1 MSSSA
6 APRHASASGRR
17 LTPHRFEEFELP
29 STFESLTS
37 LRRYTSAS
45 VIEETEKGNDYL
57 DVFAEV
63 TDADEIFAEQWES
76 GATEQ
81 STTPPL
87 KRIDSSDFVTGGVNE
102 ASSIAKT
109 RTMSTITT
117 LEPVKE
123 DKQPACASF
132 CRAPAYVELLFD
144 AETPY
149 ASDEDLALRSTFA
162 IGSLPEIATYPLI
175 HHQEGLPPL
184 DLLDTSDLKLQPSL
198 AVHESQDQV
207 SLASGS
213 NTSPIFREDGYTMP
227 ELPCSRPGRSLTHP
241 SLSATQGDVATQER
255 WQLEH
260 DPVLRYATNHLFL
273 PGRDSLRNITTCS
286 LTVEYDRDIEDLY
299 RATACFLGDC
309 HDGECICLD
318 NKKGTRCVPGE
329 DFVLADK
336 YDDFSLSLRY
346 PTAKDIFELIDE
358 LVDVDM
364 FDMEDGFGN
373 STKEPPV
380 LLDTSFTTS
389 PDIDAFV
396 ACGPLLYSPTWDDV
410 SNVCDS
416 DNVSETSETN
426 DEPGLYPPR
435 YSEIAYVDAGTHKC
449 VAYTALNQLLSMQE
463 DRPRP
468 VIHRDIPDDDE
479 DYDSAELKEH
489 SCLNLEDQGRKSRL
503 SLRDNPCPSRF
514 WSDFASGIGHP
525 PAPPQTSLQRQ
536 SAVRQQCLPF
546 GLYSSNLSHHQRR
559 FPRLTLA
566 TQLVPASEPLSTVD
580 EEKLSWSS
588 TSSSGDSIG
597 FADHRGFAKPLEER
611 QRGFSDDE
619 DEEGGTYAEHGL
631 EAPVIPTSPPHLTC
645 EDMFTDVVWDSAP
658 DLTLSQPSC
667 EPHAA
672 ATTTSRIPSAPLLE
686 AFEIEVHTRLMF
698 IFSCMNDGR
707 YDELP
712 ALCSDL
718 HWTLCALAH
727 DYPAMAVLDSLGA
740 AVEILAERIIAPTPA
755 S

>member
-6 APRHASASGRR
+6 APRRASASGRR
-17 LTPHRFEEFELP
+17 LTPPRFEEFELP
-29 STFESLTS
+29 SSFESLTP
-37 LRRYTSAS
+37 LRQYTSAS
-45 VIEETEKGNDYL
+45 IIEETENGNDYL
-57 DVFAEV
+57 NVLAEV
-63 TDADEIFAEQWES
+63 TDADEVLAEQWES
-76 GATEQ
+76 GAIDQ
-81 STTPPL
+81 STTPLL
-87 KRIDSSDFVTGGVNE
+87 KRIDSFDFVTGGVNE
-102 ASSIAKT
+102 PSSMAKT

-149 ASDEDLALRSTFA
+149 ASDEDLANRSMFTT
-162 IGSLPEIATYPLI
+162 GSLLEIATYPLI
-175 HHQEGLPPL
+175 HRQERLLAP

-198 AVHESQDQV
+198 AMHELHDDG
-207 SLASGS
+207 SLALD
-213 NTSPIFREDGYTMP
+213 PDAAPVFPEDRYTTP
-227 ELPCSRPGRSLTHP
+227 ELTCSRPGRSLTHP
-241 SLSATQGDVATQER
+241 SLSATEGDVATQER

-260 DPVLRYATNHLFL
+260 DPVLRYATNDLFL

-286 LTVEYDRDIEDLY
+286 LIVEYDRDIEDLY

-309 HDGECICLD
+309 HDGECTCLD
-318 NKKGTRCVPGE
+318 NKRGTRCVPGE
-329 DFVLADK
+329 NFVLADK
-336 YDDFSLSLRY
+336 YDDFDLSLRY

-364 FDMEDGFGN
+364 FDMEEGSGN
-373 STKEPPV
+373 STKESPV

-389 PDIDAFV
+389 PDMDASV
-396 ACGPLLYSPTWDDV
+396 ACGPLLYSPTLDDV
-410 SNVCDS
+410 SDFCDS
-416 DNVSETSETN
+416 DDVSETSETN
-426 DEPGLYPPR
+426 DKPGLSPPR
-435 YSEIAYVDAGTHKC
+435 YSEIAYVDAETHKC

-468 VIHRDIPDDDE
+468 VIHRDIPSDE

-503 SLRDNPCPSRF
+503 SLRDDPCPSRF
-514 WSDFASGIGHP
+514 WSDFTSGIGQP
-525 PAPPQTSLQRQ
+525 PAPPQPNLQSQ

-546 GLYSSNLSHHQRR
+546 GLYSSNVSHRQRR

-580 EEKLSWSS
+580 EEQLSWPSP
-588 TSSSGDSIG
+588 SSSEDSIG
-597 FADHRGFAKPLEER
+597 FADYRRFAKPLEER
-611 QRGFSDDE
+611 QQGFSDDE
-619 DEEGGTYAEHGL
+619 DEEGGTYVEHGL
-631 EAPVIPTSPPHLTC
+631 EAPTMPSLPPHLTC

-658 DLTLSQPSC
+658 DLTLTQPHC

-672 ATTTSRIPSAPLLE
+672 ATITSRIPSAPLLE
-686 AFEIEVHTRLMF
+686 ALETEVHNRLTF

-712 ALCSDL
+712 VLCNDL

-740 AVEILAERIIAPTPA
+740 AVEILAERIIASTPA

>member
-6 APRHASASGRR
+6 TPQDVRASGRR
-17 LTPHRFEEFELP
+17 LTPPRFEELELP
-29 STFESLTS
+29 STFESLTP
-37 LRRYTSAS
+37 LRQYTSAS
-45 VIEETEKGNDYL
+45 VIEETENGNDYL

-63 TDADEIFAEQWES
+63 TDADEVFAEQWES

-81 STTPPL
+81 STTPLL
-87 KRIDSSDFVTGGVNE
+87 KRIDSFDFFAGGVNE
-102 ASSIAKT
+102 PSSIAKT

-123 DKQPACASF
+123 DTQPACASF

-149 ASDEDLALRSTFA
+149 ASDEDLANRSMFTT
-162 IGSLPEIATYPLI
+162 GSFPEIATYPLI
-175 HHQEGLPPL
+175 HHQERLLAP

-198 AVHESQDQV
+198 AVPELHDDG
-207 SLASGS
+207 SLALDSDA
-213 NTSPIFREDGYTMP
+213 SPIFPEDRSTIP
-227 ELPCSRPGRSLTHP
+227 ELTCRRSGRSLTQL
-241 SLSATQGDVATQER
+241 SGSATTGITATEER

-260 DPVLRYATNHLFL
+260 DPVLRYATSRSFL
-273 PGRDSLRNITTCS
+273 PGRDSLCNITTCS
-286 LTVEYDRDIEDLY
+286 LAVEYDRDIEDLY
-299 RATACFLGDC
+299 RATTCFLGDC
-309 HDGECICLD
+309 HDGECTCLD
-318 NKKGTRCVPGE
+318 NKRGTRCVPGE

-336 YDDFSLSLRY
+336 YDDFNLSLRY

-373 STKEPPV
+373 SAEEPQAFPDTS
-380 LLDTSFTTS
+380 LTTSLDT
-389 PDIDAFV
+389 DAFV
-396 ACGPLLYSPTWDDV
+396 ACGPLLYSPTFDDV

-426 DEPGLYPPR
+426 DKPGLSPPR
-435 YSEIAYVDAGTHKC
+435 YPEIAYVDAETHKC

-468 VIHRDIPDDDE
+468 VIHRDIPEDE

-489 SCLNLEDQGRKSRL
+489 SYLNLEDQGRKSRP
-503 SLRDNPCPSRF
+503 SLRDDPCPSRF
-514 WSDFASGIGHP
+514 WSDFTSGIGHP

-546 GLYSSNLSHHQRR
+546 GLYSSNLPHHQRR
-559 FPRLTLA
+559 FPQLTLA

-580 EEKLSWSS
+580 EEQLSWPSP
-588 TSSSGDSIG
+588 SSSGDSIG
-597 FADHRGFAKPLEER
+597 FADYQGFAKPLEER
-611 QRGFSDDE
+611 QQGFSNDA
-619 DEEGGTYAEHGL
+619 DEERGTYVEHGL
-631 EAPVIPTSPPHLTC
+631 EAPVMPSSPPLLTC

-658 DLTLSQPSC
+658 DLTLTQPHC

-672 ATTTSRIPSAPLLE
+672 ATITSRIPSAPLLE
-686 AFEIEVHTRLMF
+686 AFETEVHNRLTF

-712 ALCSDL
+712 VLCNDL

-740 AVEILAERIIAPTPA
+740 AVEILAERIIASTPA

>member
-17 LTPHRFEEFELP
+17 LTPPRIEELYLP
-29 STFESLTS
+29 STFESLTPLPRFS
-37 LRRYTSAS
+37 SAS
-45 VIEETEKGNDYL
+45 VIEETEDGNDYL
-57 DVFAEV
+57 DVLTEV
-63 TDADEIFAEQWES
+63 TDADDIFAEQWEAVAS
-76 GATEQ
+76 EQ
-81 STTPPL
+81 SPTPPL
-87 KRIDSSDFVTGGVNE
+87 KRIDSFDFVSGGVNE
-102 ASSIAKT
+102 PSSIANT
-109 RTMSTITT
+109 RTMSTFTT

-149 ASDEDLALRSTFA
+149 ASDEDLAHRSMFA
-162 IGSLPEIATYPLI
+162 TGSLPEIETYPLFY
-175 HHQEGLPPL
+175 HQERLLTP
-184 DLLDTSDLKLQPSL
+184 DLLDTSNLRLQPSL
-198 AVHESQDQV
+198 AVHESHDHV
-207 SLASGS
+207 SLAPGF
-213 NTSPIFREDGYTMP
+213 NTSQIFREDQHTIP

-241 SLSATQGDVATQER
+241 SLAATEGDVATQER

-260 DPVLRYATNHLFL
+260 DPVLRYATNHSFL

-309 HDGECICLD
+309 HDGECTCLD
-318 NKKGTRCVPGE
+318 NKRGTRRVPGE

-336 YDDFSLSLRY
+336 YDDFSLSSRY

-358 LVDVDM
+358 LADVDM
-364 FDMEDGFGN
+364 FDVEDDFGN
-373 STKEPPV
+373 ITKQPPV
-380 LLDTSFTTS
+380 LLDTSFTSS
-389 PDIDAFV
+389 PDMDAFV
-396 ACGPLLYSPTWDDV
+396 ACGPLLYSPTLDDV
-410 SNVCDS
+410 SDVCDK

-426 DEPGLYPPR
+426 EEPGLSPPR
-435 YSEIAYVDAGTHKC
+435 YAEIAYVDAETHKC

-468 VIHRDIPDDDE
+468 VIHRDIPDDE
-479 DYDSAELKEH
+479 DHGSAELKEH
-489 SCLNLEDQGRKSRL
+489 SCLNLEDQGRKSRI
-503 SLRDNPCPSRF
+503 SLRDDPCLSRF
-514 WSDFASGIGHP
+514 WSDFTSGIGQP
-525 PAPPQTSLQRQ
+525 PAPPQPNLQNQ

-566 TQLVPASEPLSTVD
+566 TQLVPASEPLSAVD
-580 EEKLSWSS
+580 EEQLSWPSP
-588 TSSSGDSIG
+588 SSSEDSIG
-597 FADHRGFAKPLEER
+597 FADYRRFAKPLEER
-611 QRGFSDDE
+611 PQGFSDDE
-619 DEEGGTYAEHGL
+619 DEEGGTYVEHGL
-631 EAPVIPTSPPHLTC
+631 EAPTMPSLPPHLTC

-658 DLTLSQPSC
+658 DLTLTQPHC

-672 ATTTSRIPSAPLLE
+672 ATTTSRIPSASLLE
-686 AFEIEVHTRLMF
+686 AFETEVHTCLTF

-712 ALCSDL
+712 VLCNDL
-718 HWTLCALAH
+718 YWTLCALAH

-740 AVEILAERIIAPTPA
+740 AVEILAERIIASTPA

>member
-6 APRHASASGRR
+6 ASRHASASGRR
-17 LTPHRFEEFELP
+17 LTPPRFEEVELP
-29 STFESLTS
+29 STFESLTP
-37 LRRYTSAS
+37 LRQYTSAS
-45 VIEETEKGNDYL
+45 VIEETENGNDYL

-63 TDADEIFAEQWES
+63 TDADEVFAEQWES

-87 KRIDSSDFVTGGVNE
+87 KRIDSFDFVTGGVNVS
-102 ASSIAKT
+102 SSIAKT
-109 RTMSTITT
+109 RTMSTIAT

-123 DKQPACASF
+123 DKQPACASY

-149 ASDEDLALRSTFA
+149 ASDEDLANR
-162 IGSLPEIATYPLI
+162 
-175 HHQEGLPPL
+175 
-184 DLLDTSDLKLQPSL
+184 
-198 AVHESQDQV
+198 
-207 SLASGS
+207 
-213 NTSPIFREDGYTMP
+213 R
-227 ELPCSRPGRSLTHP
+227 
-241 SLSATQGDVATQER
+241 
-255 WQLEH
+255 
-260 DPVLRYATNHLFL
+260 
-273 PGRDSLRNITTCS
+273 
-286 LTVEYDRDIEDLY
+286 
-299 RATACFLGDC
+299 
-309 HDGECICLD
+309 
-318 NKKGTRCVPGE
+318 E

-380 LLDTSFTTS
+380 LLDTSFATS
-389 PDIDAFV
+389 PDMDAFV
-396 ACGPLLYSPTWDDV
+396 ACGPLLYSPTLDDV
-410 SNVCDS
+410 SDVCDK

-426 DEPGLYPPR
+426 EEPGLSPPR
-435 YSEIAYVDAGTHKC
+435 YAEIAYVDAETHKC

-463 DRPRP
+463 DLPRP
-468 VIHRDIPDDDE
+468 VIHRDIPDDE
-479 DYDSAELKEH
+479 DHGSAELKEH
-489 SCLNLEDQGRKSRL
+489 SCLNLEDQGRKSRI
-503 SLRDNPCPSRF
+503 SLRDDPCPSRF
-514 WSDFASGIGHP
+514 WSDFTSGIGHP

-546 GLYSSNLSHHQRR
+546 GLYSSNLPHHQRR

-580 EEKLSWSS
+580 EEQLSWLSP
-588 TSSSGDSIG
+588 SSSGDSVG
-597 FADHRGFAKPLEER
+597 FADYRGFAKPIEER
-611 QRGFSDDE
+611 QQGFSDDE
-619 DEEGGTYAEHGL
+619 DEEGGTYVEHGL
-631 EAPVIPTSPPHLTC
+631 EAPMMPSSPPHLTC
-645 EDMFTDVVWDSAP
+645 DDMFTDVVWDSAP
-658 DLTLSQPSC
+658 DLTLTQPHC

-672 ATTTSRIPSAPLLE
+672 ATITSRIPSAPLLE
-686 AFEIEVHTRLMF
+686 AFETEVHTGLTF

-712 ALCSDL
+712 VLCNDL

-740 AVEILAERIIAPTPA
+740 AVEILAERIIASTPA

>member
-6 APRHASASGRR
+6 TPQHVRASGRR
-17 LTPHRFEEFELP
+17 LTPPRFEEFELP
-29 STFESLTS
+29 WTFESLTP
-37 LRRYTSAS
+37 LRQYTSAS
-45 VIEETEKGNDYL
+45 VIEETENGNDYL

-63 TDADEIFAEQWES
+63 TDADEVFAEQWES

-123 DKQPACASF
+123 EKQPACASF

-241 SLSATQGDVATQER
+241 SLSATEGDVAIQER
-255 WQLEH
+255 WQLEQ
-260 DPVLRYATNHLFL
+260 DPVLRYATSHLFL

-286 LTVEYDRDIEDLY
+286 LTVEYDRDVEDLY

-309 HDGECICLD
+309 HDGECTCLD
-318 NKKGTRCVPGE
+318 NKRSTRCVPGE

-346 PTAKDIFELIDE
+346 PTAKNIFELIDE

-364 FDMEDGFGN
+364 FDMEDDFCN
-373 STKEPPV
+373 STEEPPV
-380 LLDTSFTTS
+380 LLDTFFTTS
-389 PDIDAFV
+389 PDMDAFV
-396 ACGPLLYSPTWDDV
+396 ACGPLLYSPTLDDV
-410 SNVCDS
+410 LDVCDS

-426 DEPGLYPPR
+426 DKPGLSPPR
-435 YSEIAYVDAGTHKC
+435 YSEIAYVDAETHKC

-468 VIHRDIPDDDE
+468 VIHRDIPDDE

-503 SLRDNPCPSRF
+503 SLRDDPCPSRF
-514 WSDFASGIGHP
+514 WSDFTSGIGHP
-525 PAPPQTSLQRQ
+525 PAPPQLNLQSQ
-536 SAVRQQCLPF
+536 SVVRQQCLPF
-546 GLYSSNLSHHQRR
+546 GLYSSNLPHHQRR
-559 FPRLTLA
+559 FPQLTLA

-580 EEKLSWSS
+580 EEQLSWPSP
-588 TSSSGDSIG
+588 SSSGDSIG
-597 FADHRGFAKPLEER
+597 FADYQGFAKPLEER
-611 QRGFSDDE
+611 QQGFSNDA
-619 DEEGGTYAEHGL
+619 DEERGTYVEHGL
-631 EAPVIPTSPPHLTC
+631 EAPVMPSSPPLLTC

-658 DLTLSQPSC
+658 DLTLTQPHC

-672 ATTTSRIPSAPLLE
+672 ATTTSRIPSASLLE
-686 AFEIEVHTRLMF
+686 AFETEVHTCLTF

-712 ALCSDL
+712 VLCNDL
-718 HWTLCALAH
+718 YWTLCALAH

-740 AVEILAERIIAPTPA
+740 AVEILAERIIASTPA